1 MYRKALEYF
10 LESNSYFYSNIFN
23 IVDYNLIGICSDGK
37 KEYNYV
43 TEVAIKFLKLFK
55 VKKESDN
62 YYLIL
67 RKANVENYFIRNYSD
82 IQLTCIIF
90 SIIFNRSE
98 DEINFISNKRYE
110 AYSCLIL
117 YNLLCG
123 KTLCEIKDI
132 FTKIKP
138 FHKRMAE
145 LSKTLYPGVYYIC
158 EKNCPMQEIKDG
170 IQAHHSAKA
179 SGETGNLNYLTDNNG
194 NEYKMIF

>member
-1 MYRKALEYF
+1 M
-10 LESNSYFYSNIFN
+10 
-23 IVDYNLIGICSDGK
+23 GICSDGK
-37 KEYNYV
+37 KEYGYI
-43 TEVAIKFLKLFK
+43 TEVALQFLKLFK
-55 VKKESDN
+55 VKQESDDYESN
-62 YYLIL
+62 GYYSIL
-67 RKANVENYFIRNYSD
+67 RKSNVENYFIRNYSD
-82 IQLTCIIF
+82 IQLTSIIL

-145 LSKTLYPGVYYIC
+145 LSKTLYPEVYFIF
-158 EKNCPMQEIKDG
+158 EKTCPIQEIKNG
-170 IQAHHSAKA
+170 IQAHRSIKT
-179 SGETGNLNYLTDNNG
+179 SIETGYLIDS
-194 NEYKMIF
+194 NEKEYEMILI